1 MKKNIDKL
9 EEIYKTIKRET
20 IDNTIYNLV
29 ISDERKNIKYSPSY
43 QRNYIWNSKKAINLI
58 ETILLKGIIP
68 PMTVIKVGKEIEI
81 IDGRQRYETILRFYN
96 NEIQLREFGL
106 QELKKLDGKYYKD
119 LPPNAK
125 LLFEEYKLKM
135 ISYTVDNLISVTEE
149 DIDAIKRDLF
159 RRYNY
164 GMTALKRSEIERAKY
179 LYDNLTE
186 DLVLFFN
193 NNPEFYEKCKYVLL
207 PPSKQKLDERDKINL
222 VLITIR
228 EMLVMEYIPII
239 GEKTI
244 KVGASVFDKYYTEFI
259 RSLSDKER
267 ENKLNEFKKIFF
279 KLYDIKEKLKKSNNE
294 LNNNVLFI
302 KTVHW
307 MFAVL
312 YKVYPDE
319 FYNFNID
326 KFCHYVENGGKEYF
340 GNYKNTTASD
350 IEKRYS
356 YVNKYIT
363 KELELDI
370 GDYIESL
377 KENKK
382 VLIFKPDE
390 NINPNEDWN
399 GIKANKQLIVTEET
413 LELGEIIKLIKL
425 N

>member
-1 MKKNIDKL
+1 
-9 EEIYKTIKRET
+9 
-20 IDNTIYNLV
+20 
-29 ISDERKNIKYSPSY
+29 
-43 QRNYIWNSKKAINLI
+43 
-58 ETILLKGIIP
+58 
-68 PMTVIKVGKEIEI
+68 MTVIKVGKEIEI

-413 LELGEIIKLIKL
+413 LEVGEIIKLIKQNRFIIRPNYQRAEVKSRRKASRIIESIIIGVKL
-425 N
+425 PPIYLYTKTYENGLSQDIVLDGNKD